1 MKKNQKELFCSMFQ
15 LLYGIIGIALILF
28 VVVDNSSRVV
38 EMSAS
43 LSFAVGFLLLG
54 VQGLMDYN

>member
-1 MKKNQKELFCSMFQ
+1 MKKNQKELFCSIFQ
-15 LLYGIIGIALILF
+15 LLYGVIGIALVLF
-28 VVVDNSSRVV
+28 IAVDNSSRVV